1 MLEVFK
7 LTYGVTMKT
16 SKKLNMNYIHYKDSI
31 LMSIID
37 RDMSVEPFS
46 NLTQDVMYEL
56 SDFVN
61 DIQKFNFSDY
71 AEI

>member
-1 MLEVFK
+1 
-7 LTYGVTMKT
+7 MKT
-16 SKKLNMNYIHYKDSI
+16 SKKLNMNYIHYKDSM

-61 DIQKFNFSDY
+61 EIQRFNFSDC